1 MDTGRKPLWGNLA
14 DVDEFCF
21 FVLAFGEIP
30 GGVKLTSGTL
40 AARITAGP
48 MHLVE
53 ASRDHRQRLEE
64 LSDERESFFIEE

>member
-1 MDTGRKPLWGNLA
+1 MNRKPLGYDPT
-14 DVDEFCF
+14 DVDEFRF

-40 AARITAGP
+40 AARITAGSV
-48 MHLVE
+48 HLVE

-64 LSDERESFFIEE
+64 CFYKREAFFIED